1 MSDDIEPTYPISPL
15 NALHDLRVKHTWE
28 SLTDPERAF
37 ANRTFEELERHF
49 SNSTL
54 PLRVRIRTGGDRGR
68 LLSSYIYLLLRY
80 EGWILE
86 WREPE
91 PENAFANLGR
101 GDASSV
107 TPLTI
112 SLPPRTP

>member
-1 MSDDIEPTYPISPL
+1 MSDTPEQLYPISPRD
-15 NALHDLRVKHTWE
+15 ALHDLRVKHTWE
-28 SLTDPERAF
+28 SLTDHERAF
-37 ANRTFEELERHF
+37 ANRTFEEVDRHF
-49 SNSTL
+49 SNTTL
-54 PLRVRIRTGGDRGR
+54 PLKVRIRTGGDRGR

-101 GDASSV
+101 DDASSV